1 MSVATVNVSVATVGL
16 PISGSDNETEWEV
29 KLVYLES
36 GVSRG
41 FEESPVSTIVIGRD
55 TEYTHQK
62 RQRPGV
68 ETTGPLAITS
78 GDAVSAHN

>member
-1 MSVATVNVSVATVGL
+1 MSVATVNVSVATVGS
-16 PISGSDNETEWEV
+16 PILGSDNGTEWKV

-62 RQRPGV
+62 RERPG
-68 ETTGPLAITS
+68 G
-78 GDAVSAHN
+78 